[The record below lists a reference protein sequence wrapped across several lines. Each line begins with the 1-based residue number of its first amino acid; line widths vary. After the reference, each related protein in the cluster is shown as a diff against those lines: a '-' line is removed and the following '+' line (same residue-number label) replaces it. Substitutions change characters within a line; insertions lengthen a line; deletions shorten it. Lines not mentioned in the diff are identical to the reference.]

1 MSADH
6 LIAKLNEAL
15 GWELRAINMYAHYAA
30 YIRGIHRLQLEPH
43 FTAEANESMVHS
55 NIVRSAIVKLGGV
68 AVTERNATPIGH
80 VSSYLDMLAESLK
93 TETKAAEV
101 YGELMTLIEE
111 AGDAEL
117 YDAIEQIYLA
127 EVRSVEELR
136 RLAE

>member
-1 MSADH
+1 
-6 LIAKLNEAL
+6 
-15 GWELRAINMYAHYAA
+15 MYAHYAA

-68 AVTERNATPIGH
+68 AVTERNQTPIEH
-80 VSSYLDMLAESLK
+80 VPSYLEMLAESLK

-111 AGDAEL
+111 AGDADL